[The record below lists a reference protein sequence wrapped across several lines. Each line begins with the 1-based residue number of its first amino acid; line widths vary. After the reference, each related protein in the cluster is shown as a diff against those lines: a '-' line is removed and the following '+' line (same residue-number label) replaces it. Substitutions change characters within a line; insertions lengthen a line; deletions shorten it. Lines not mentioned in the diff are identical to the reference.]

1 MVQKTL
7 QRRSKKYT
15 KRHAAIAKI
24 IRRKIM
30 RAYMKKH
37 VSHLKNHHKK
47 HLGKLRAA
55 LKKGKDILQKFQTKL
70 KALKKS
76 TQKTQK
82 PQKIEQDHKA
92 QIEKHFDASDKIM
105 EEHHATA
112 VQKETTFKPNA
123 ADFQNALKKLKAPK
137 SVDPKVVQKKF
148 KNAKPSLADIKS
160 QIGKLKPTKKSK
172 KSTKPK
178 LDFQNMTLKPTKT
191 VVKSGIS
198 VGKVMD

>member
-1 MVQKTL
+1 M
-7 QRRSKKYT
+7 
-15 KRHAAIAKI
+15 
-24 IRRKIM
+24 
-30 RAYMKKH
+30 
-37 VSHLKNHHKK
+37 
-47 HLGKLRAA
+47 GKLRAA

-76 TQKTQK
+76 TQK
-82 PQKIEQDHKA
+82 PKIEQDHKA
-92 QIEKHFDASDKIM
+92 QIEKHFDASDKVM

-123 ADFQNALKKLKAPK
+123 ADFKNALKKLKAPK

-178 LDFQNMTLKPTKT
+178 LDFQSMALKPTKT